1 MNNSNSYRYSHGDS
15 VLVAIDSI
23 VFGYD
28 EESGLQ
34 ILLVKRHIEPEKGRW
49 ALMGGLLRNNENLD
63 DAAKRILY
71 NLTGMSDVY
80 LEELKVFSAVQRD
93 PVERTISV
101 TYFSLINIHNYHHQ
115 ITPEFEAKWF
125 PISEIPDLIFD
136 HNDMVQ
142 YAKDRLRY
150 KAALHPIGFELLP
163 DQFTITQL
171 RNLYDSIFETE
182 LDKGNFRRMM
192 LASNLLI
199 RQKEKDKSSSK
210 KGAYF
215 YTLDAEKYQ
224 ANINRVLSLTP
235 NTKPRNGNN

>member
-1 MNNSNSYRYSHGDS
+1 MSNPSYRYSHGDS
-15 VLVAIDSI
+15 VLVAIDCI

-34 ILLVKRHIEPEKGRW
+34 ILLVKRHIEPEKGKW
-49 ALMGGLLRNNENLD
+49 ALMGGLLRTSENLD

-101 TYFSLINIHNYHHQ
+101 TYFSLINIHDYRHQ

-125 PISEIPDLIFD
+125 PVSEIPELIFD
-136 HNDMVQ
+136 HRDMVQ

-199 RQKEKDKSSSK
+199 RQKEKDKSGSK

-235 NTKPRNGNN
+235 NSKPRTSAL